1 MLSSGTS
8 TPTFATSRPTG
19 TSSSTARSSSISRSC
34 GNLGLGV
41 LAGAMAS
48 GGGPRL
54 LVVEDHGTYA
64 YFGGDCP
71 NPPTKISKGGT
82 KGTSKVSQARAARM
96 QQASKQLTEAER
108 VKAARRKQLADV
120 LSTAKD
126 VKTILTDTLGDVEFP
141 ISAEPTDV
149 TGTECGFGVS
159 FDNSI
164 PGTDLQGRSFGAS
177 IVVDGL
183 MTVNPFIEV
192 DGTAMV
198 GVGAGRIVIQARGD
212 VVATVP
218 LTDLDLGLG
227 EAAAQLAIDE
237 SGARL
242 TGTAR
247 FAPDGIAIDGNA
259 TVDLMIAK
267 QLEDSFF
274 HADAAISVGGTPLS
288 NARIDVDRTGL
299 TVAGGARLGD
309 VSIDLEGKVGPK
321 GVDLSGTGTV
331 KLPSLNEALI
341 SGTKTSITK
350 VTKNISG
357 IESRLRTA
365 RSTVREDNIR
375 TSDALKQL
383 ARTISSNETKNLERI
398 DAAIKADN
406 DRIAVLR
413 SWIAS
418 ENRRYSGWTG
428 SRRGSRA
435 GAPGHH
441 RALPGRDHHQA
452 SEHHAAAGLPSRRPR
467 CPRPRPANRD
477 RSGAIDP
484 QRQRR
489 QGLAGRPDHRRARH
503 GQAGE
508 EEPRSRSSLR

>member
-1 MLSSGTS
+1 M
-8 TPTFATSRPTG
+8 
-19 TSSSTARSSSISRSC
+19 
-34 GNLGLGV
+34 
-41 LAGAMAS
+41 
-48 GGGPRL
+48 
-54 LVVEDHGTYA
+54 
-64 YFGGDCP
+64 
-71 NPPTKISKGGT
+71 
-82 KGTSKVSQARAARM
+82 
-96 QQASKQLTEAER
+96 
-108 VKAARRKQLADV
+108 
-120 LSTAKD
+120 
-126 VKTILTDTLGDVEFP
+126 
-141 ISAEPTDV
+141 
-149 TGTECGFGVS
+149 
-159 FDNSI
+159 
-164 PGTDLQGRSFGAS
+164 
-177 IVVDGL
+177 
-183 MTVNPFIEV
+183 

-383 ARTISSNETKNLERI
+383 ARTISNETKNLERI

-428 SRRGSRA
+428 SRRGSRGRRTWPPS
-435 GAPGHH
+435 GAT
-441 RALPGRDHHQA
+441 
-452 SEHHAAAGLPSRRPR
+452 RPR
-467 CPRPRPANRD
+467 SPP
-477 RSGAIDP
+477 GK
-484 QRQRR
+484 
-489 QGLAGRPDHRRARH
+489 RASRCSR
-503 GQAGE
+503 ATE
-508 EEPRSRSSLR
+508 SSPEMPSPSPSEP